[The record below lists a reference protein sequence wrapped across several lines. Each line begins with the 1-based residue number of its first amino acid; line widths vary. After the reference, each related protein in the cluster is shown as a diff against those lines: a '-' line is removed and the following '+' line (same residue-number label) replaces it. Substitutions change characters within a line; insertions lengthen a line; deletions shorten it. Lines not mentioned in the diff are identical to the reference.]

1 MKIMIAIPCMAKIDT
16 PFVQSLLNLAASGV
30 PGAQVQVQFSEGS
43 LIYDS
48 RNQIANIAIEKEFD
62 RVFWIDSDMVFEPDI
77 LKRMSTRM
85 DEGVEYVSALAFR
98 RLPPHLPVIYQE
110 IGFKKSEDGHD
121 VPTLTPYEFYPENSF
136 FEIAG
141 SGFGCVM
148 TSVQLLK
155 DCRDTFGLPFSP
167 RLGFGEDITFCLECQ
182 ELGRKMYCDSS
193 IKIGHLSR
201 ITVDENIYKEVRD
214 AKVQHNHSGT

>member
-1 MKIMIAIPCMAKIDT
+1 MRIMIAIPCMAKIDT
-16 PFVQSLLNLAASGV
+16 PFVQCLLNLAVTGLK
-30 PGAQVQVQFSEGS
+30 GAFVQLQFSEGS

-62 RVFWIDSDMVFEPDI
+62 RVLWIDSDMIFEPDI
-77 LKRMSTRM
+77 LRRLSARM
-85 DEGVEYVSALAFR
+85 DEGAEYVSALAFR
-98 RLPPHLPVIYQE
+98 RVPPHLPVIYSQ
-110 IGFKKSEDGHD
+110 IAMQDGKPVLTAYED
-121 VPTLTPYEFYPENSF
+121 YPEDSL

-155 DCRDTFGLPFSP
+155 DCRNTFGLPFSP
-167 RLGFGEDITFCLECQ
+167 RLGFGEDVTFCLECQ

-193 IKIGHLSR
+193 VKVGHLGR
-201 ITVDENIYKEVRD
+201 ITVTEEIYKEVRN
-214 AKVQHNHSGT
+214 AEIQHNHPGAQ